1 MLLERSL
8 SNFCMTSLKQHT
20 EYFQFQYQI
29 QLELPVQ
36 YWDLRHFNES
46 SSNNDLTICIIL
58 TTLVIKPMRDF
69 MANDAANGAKVQVTG
84 HLEIK

>member
-1 MLLERSL
+1 
-8 SNFCMTSLKQHT
+8 MTSLKQHT
-20 EYFQFQYQI
+20 AYSKQFQYQI

-58 TTLVIKPMRDF
+58 TTLVIKPMCDF
-69 MANDAANGAKVQVTG
+69 MANHNSYGPIVEVLG
-84 HLEIK
+84 PLFWVH